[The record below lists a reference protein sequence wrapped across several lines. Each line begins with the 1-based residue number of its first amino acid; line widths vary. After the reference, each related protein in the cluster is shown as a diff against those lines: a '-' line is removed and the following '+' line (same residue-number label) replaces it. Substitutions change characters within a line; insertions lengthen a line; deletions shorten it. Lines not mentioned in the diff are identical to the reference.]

1 MLSVLHGWPLA
12 LPVHL
17 LSQIVGSLCIANA
30 AGQQLLNLAGYSSH
44 SLPDISDTVGE
55 VLFVC

>member
-1 MLSVLHGWPLA
+1 MGGHCLWVA

-30 AGQQLLNLAGYSSH
+30 AGQQLLVLTSYSSH